1 MQCYLFKHNR
11 FICHQHIG
19 KVCFVTGVCVCVCF
33 KIALDFQI
41 LHPEAAMC
49 LFQRW
54 TPDLVQK
61 ILDMAVAE
69 RKVVTLAGLGP
80 GNVT

>member
-1 MQCYLFKHNR
+1 MC
-11 FICHQHIG
+11 
-19 KVCFVTGVCVCVCF
+19 VCVCVCF

-69 RKVVTLAGLGP
+69 RKLLVPLAGLGQ